1 MLSPEFSSAVK
12 SGNLLRARIMLKD
25 SMIVDPTF
33 FQFNEMLAYAKRE
46 LPDFLEPYDNEIL
59 ENDKSKWTT
68 DVMNTELVEIVNNFS
83 DVRINHLKEVIS
95 VVLADNTKKAFS
107 ASPHTVSRDQ
117 KTMHGGIPTYGNPS
131 TGAYRYNSI
140 SDVDEQKKVIRKQ
153 ALSQITNSSKKIA
166 SIMDNVQAKKTW
178 ALSDIQELE
187 KAASQILSAA
197 RSYKNN
203 R

>member
-33 FQFNEMLAYAKRE
+33 FQFNEMFAYAKRE
-46 LPDFLEPYDNEIL
+46 LPDLLEPYDNEIL

-68 DVMNTELVEIVNNFS
+68 DTMNTELVEIVNNFS
-83 DVRINHLKEVIS
+83 DVRINHLKEVIR
-95 VVLADNTKKAFS
+95 VVLADNIKKAS
-107 ASPHTVSRDQ
+107 YASPHTGSQDQ
-117 KTMHGGIPTYGNPS
+117 KPMQGAIPTRVNPS
-131 TGAYRYNSI
+131 PGTYRSSSI
-140 SDVDEQKKVIRKQ
+140 SDVDEQKKIIRKQ

-166 SIMDNVQAKKTW
+166 SVMENVQTKKTW

>member
-46 LPDFLEPYDNEIL
+46 QPDLLEPYDNEIL
-59 ENDKSKWTT
+59 ESDKSKWTT
-68 DVMNTELVEIVNNFS
+68 ETMNTELVEIVNNFS
-83 DVRINHLKEVIS
+83 DVRINHLKEVIR
-95 VVLADNTKKAFS
+95 VVLADNIKKAS
-107 ASPHTVSRDQ
+107 YASSHPGSQDQ
-117 KTMHGGIPTYGNPS
+117 KTMKGSIPTRANQAP
-131 TGAYRYNSI
+131 GAYRYSSI
-140 SDVDEQKKVIRKQ
+140 SDVDEQKKVVRKQ

-166 SIMDNVQAKKTW
+166 SVMENVQAKKTW

-197 RSYKNN
+197 RNYKNN